1 MLDPKRCDVLQ
12 TGPIAVEMPS
22 NFHEFRKSFD
32 AAVESGDEVTMLA
45 YSQVLPMLEERAFV
59 TDEDVEAA
67 GKFTVFCLLQD
78 LMGDTQMPRGAELR
92 TLKVKYAGM
101 FHRLELME
109 ANAWAGNN

>member
-12 TGPIAVEMPS
+12 TVPPAVKIPA
-22 NFHEFRKSFD
+22 NLHEFRAAFD

-45 YSQVLPMLEERAFV
+45 YEQLLPKLERHYFV

-78 LMGDTQMPRGAELR
+78 LMGDAPLPRGIELG

-101 FHRLELME
+101 FHRAELME
-109 ANAWAGNN
+109 ANAWLGNN